1 MYLYISYYF
10 RWRSERRAYTLLKN
24 KGENDESIAN
34 VILIALFIQIGQ
46 DLK

>member
-10 RWRSERRAYTLLKN
+10 RWRRERRAYTLLKN
-24 KGENDESIAN
+24 KGENDESITN